1 MPKIYPVG
9 GGKGGVGKS
18 FIVASL
24 GAFLAK
30 QGHRVVLVDLDLGA
44 SNLHSYLGIK
54 NPQCGLDRYLSK
66 NEKLLDDAATPT
78 PLKNL
83 SVITSLHCS
92 FDIAN
97 LLYAHKQKIINA
109 LRKLPFDYV
118 LLDLGP
124 GTNYNTLDF
133 FLASNDGILVL
144 TPELPSIENSFHF
157 IKAIY
162 LRKLKQNIKQHD
174 FNMAVNAASADSKN
188 AVTSTNDIINSVL
201 KYDPA
206 KENMLK
212 GKLSELKFKIILN
225 FCRKNFDSKLG
236 DKIKMTFNRYFYSNF
251 EFLGN
256 IRVNDSTFESLL
268 SKYFFVLKHPDA
280 PTSIDLKEIANKI
293 TGYRESATRA
303 QAGTTTN

>member
-1 MPKIYPVG
+1 MPEIYPIG

-30 QGHRVVLVDLDLGA
+30 QGHKVVLVDLDLGA
-44 SNLHSYLGIK
+44 ANLHTFLGIK
-54 NPQCGLDRYLSK
+54 NPECGLDRYLSK
-66 NEKLLDDAATPT
+66 KDKSLEHAAAPT
-78 PLKNL
+78 SVQNL

-97 LLYAHKQKIINA
+97 LLYAQKQKIINA
-109 LRKLPFDYV
+109 IRKLPYDYV

-124 GTNYNTLDF
+124 GTYYNTLDF
-133 FLASNDGILVL
+133 FLTSDNGILVL

-162 LRKLKQNIKQHD
+162 LRKLKQIIKQHN
-174 FNMAVNAASADSKN
+174 FNSMVKTVAAELNHA
-188 AVTSTNDIINSVL
+188 TSNSNDIIRTIL
-201 KYDPA
+201 KYEPE
-206 KENMLK
+206 KEDFLR
-212 GKLSELKFKIILN
+212 GKLSELKIKLILN
-225 FCRKNFDSKLG
+225 FCRKNFNPKLG
-236 DKIKMTFNRYFYSNF
+236 DSIKVTFNQHFYSDF

-256 IRVNDSTFESLL
+256 IRFNDSTYVSLL

-280 PTSIDLKEIANKI
+280 PTSIDIKEIAYRI
-293 TGYRESATRA
+293 TGGEKIVAS
-303 QAGTTTN
+303 